1 MRELP
6 DPFPLN
12 APLADPP
19 DEAPGRPMDW
29 LMGLTFGR
37 VLWALLAGLA
47 VAVVLNPIFGS
58 PFPILLARVWIV
70 AMVGLLT
77 FQITSRWPARWR
89 PAWLPSWVLQLVS
102 MVVVVPAASLFAAVL
117 SAGGTWEAFAGDS
130 MRIIGFVFV
139 AEACLM
145 VGLVILLTVMVRE
158 REARARQQALHHALE
173 RSEWERR
180 NADAQLK
187 LLQAQIEPH
196 FLFNTLA
203 NIQQLVATGAP
214 QAPAVLG
221 SLVNYLRAAMPDLKG
236 QGSTLGREF
245 ELARAYLELMHLRM
259 PDRMQFSLQLTDELR
274 GLHFPP
280 AGLLTLVEN
289 AVQHGIDPCEEGGLI
304 EVTATWQ
311 GDGIVLQVRD
321 TGQGL
326 VTGQE
331 PGVGLANLVERMRLL
346 HPGSSFQLQ
355 AGPGRG
361 ALACLRIPVP
371 ESDHVHP
378 GHGPFAP

>member
-19 DEAPGRPMDW
+19 DEPPGRPMDW

-130 MRIIGFVFV
+130 SGIISDSDVVTTASAQGMQKTCVQ
-139 AEACLM
+139 E
-145 VGLVILLTVMVRE
+145 VGSNTVSSG
-158 REARARQQALHHALE
+158 AA
-173 RSEWERR
+173 
-180 NADAQLK
+180 
-187 LLQAQIEPH
+187 
-196 FLFNTLA
+196 NTSRYGTTA
-203 NIQQLVATGAP
+203 AP
-214 QAPAVLG
+214 QVVVLRG
-221 SLVNYLRAAMPDLKG
+221 DLVNICK
-236 QGSTLGREF
+236 
-245 ELARAYLELMHLRM
+245 
-259 PDRMQFSLQLTDELR
+259 
-274 GLHFPP
+274 
-280 AGLLTLVEN
+280 
-289 AVQHGIDPCEEGGLI
+289 
-304 EVTATWQ
+304 
-311 GDGIVLQVRD
+311 
-321 TGQGL
+321 
-326 VTGQE
+326 
-331 PGVGLANLVERMRLL
+331 
-346 HPGSSFQLQ
+346 
-355 AGPGRG
+355 
-361 ALACLRIPVP
+361 
-371 ESDHVHP
+371 
-378 GHGPFAP
+378 